1 MEQRIKEFF
10 YYTILCGDCKKTSRV
25 AKVDLSIFNDE
36 DVCSLT
42 ELEKMEDRWR
52 FYCIDCDLFNSINF
66 DNFVNKTTILLLKKK
81 VTLSWRLVT
90 IAKEIDKIETDIEET
105 LFLIEKNKYENDLIY
120 SLSKIKL

>member
-1 MEQRIKEFF
+1 M
-10 YYTILCGDCKKTSRV
+10 

-36 DVCSLT
+36 GVCSLT

-120 SLSKIKL
+120 SLSKIKLRFFI